1 MIDLIDISKTFTVKK
16 QQTHALDHVS
26 LQVQDGDIFGVIGFS
41 GAGKSTL
48 LRMVNG
54 LETPTGG
61 RVKVDGQDIQWA
73 KDIAA
78 AYHSDEFKA
87 YMKANNKGLWYVP
100 KESQ

>member
-1 MIDLIDISKTFTVKK
+1 MINFIDISKTFNMKK

-61 RVKVDGQDIQWA
+61 RMEVDGQDI
-73 KDIAA
+73 
-78 AYHSDEFKA
+78 
-87 YMKANNKGLWYVP
+87 NKIGRASCRERV
-100 KESQ
+100 